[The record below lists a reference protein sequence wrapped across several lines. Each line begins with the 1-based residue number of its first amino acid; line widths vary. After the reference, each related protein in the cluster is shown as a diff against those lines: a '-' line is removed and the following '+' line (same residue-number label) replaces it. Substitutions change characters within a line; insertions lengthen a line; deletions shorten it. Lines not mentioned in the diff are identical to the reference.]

1 MAALV
6 QGGETN
12 ALSRMSE
19 WMADKQRVAEFE
31 KPKGNPAAFSPPA
44 TTVLSPFLKFGC
56 LSARLFHA
64 KIAQVGYSQL
74 AKLTYAPKVQQAPS
88 RPNLLQ
94 QCWPM
99 TFLVMSSRAVM
110 VAFMAV

>member
-1 MAALV
+1 MQWV

-31 KPKGNPAAFSPPA
+31 KPKGNPAAFDPPA

-64 KIAQVGYSQL
+64 KIAQVRTSW
-74 AKLTYAPKVQQAPS
+74 A
-88 RPNLLQ
+88 
-94 QCWPM
+94 
-99 TFLVMSSRAVM
+99 SSRSHVM
-110 VAFMAV
+110 VQTWEASLSL